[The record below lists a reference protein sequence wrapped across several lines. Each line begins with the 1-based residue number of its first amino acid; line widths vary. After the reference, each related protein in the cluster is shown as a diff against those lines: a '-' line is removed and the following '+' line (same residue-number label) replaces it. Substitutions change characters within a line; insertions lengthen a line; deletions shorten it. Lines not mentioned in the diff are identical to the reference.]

1 MTNHKLTKKLQVLL
15 TEDEV
20 SHVNRVILN
29 EALENEERPVSVS
42 AWIRQLIQAELS
54 KQQIEQK
61 SFIKQTVKNLNKK

>member
-42 AWIRQLIQAELS
+42 AWIRQLIQVELS

>member
-1 MTNHKLTKKLQVLL
+1 MTTHKLTKKLQVLL